1 MGLPKENKKKLI
13 QDSKMHEKDTG
24 SDSVQ
29 IALLTER
36 INSLSEHFKTHK
48 KDHHSRQGLLRLVNQ
63 RRKLLEHLK
72 REDKEQYEKLIKR
85 LNLRK

>member
-1 MGLPKENKKKLI
+1 MGLLKENKKKLI
-13 QDSKMHEKDTG
+13 QDHKMHERDTG

-36 INSLSEHFKTHK
+36 INSLTEHFKTHK

-63 RRKLLEHLK
+63 RRKLLKHLK
-72 REDKEQYEKLIKR
+72 REDKEQYENLIKK